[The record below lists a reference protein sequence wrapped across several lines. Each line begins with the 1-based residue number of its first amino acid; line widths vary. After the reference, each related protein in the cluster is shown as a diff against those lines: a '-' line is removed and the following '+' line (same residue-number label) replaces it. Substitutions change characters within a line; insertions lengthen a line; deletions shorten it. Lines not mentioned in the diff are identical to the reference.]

1 MALFCQYCF
10 QPVQASDSVTSLQ
23 FDRERRVLF
32 HDDCYIAFRRKCV
45 ILSRG
50 LRALHDGSY
59 LTYLHASSTESVSPL
74 SIPDQSEVNC
84 VCPICMDNRADS
96 LLLPCGHRTCSDCLL
111 DWRRKS
117 ICKSLPGTACPFCR
131 RIIKNVMKV

>member
-1 MALFCQYCF
+1 MHYMMGAIWY
-10 QPVQASDSVTSLQ
+10 V
-23 FDRERRVLF
+23 
-32 HDDCYIAFRRKCV
+32 
-45 ILSRG
+45 SRSNRYG
-50 LRALHDGSY
+50 Q
-59 LTYLHASSTESVSPL
+59 TYLHASSTESVSPL

-117 ICKSLPGTACPFCR
+117 ICKSLPGLIWERSCWLRYCLSILPEDHQEC
-131 RIIKNVMKV
+131 NESVV